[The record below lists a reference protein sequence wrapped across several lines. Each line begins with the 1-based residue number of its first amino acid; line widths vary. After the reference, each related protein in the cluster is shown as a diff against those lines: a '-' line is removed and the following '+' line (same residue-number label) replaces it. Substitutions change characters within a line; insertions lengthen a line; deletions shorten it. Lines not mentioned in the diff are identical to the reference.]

1 MSKQDNRIN
10 QMTAFIKSEAE
21 EKAKEIDSQ
30 TKEDF
35 AIEKQTR
42 VEEEKKRLRAEY
54 ELKEKQVEVEKQ
66 INHSNSIKG
75 ARLEI
80 LKLKEDVMSNL
91 KEKAIEAIKK
101 LQGDE
106 KRYREFLHDCIMQ
119 GLLTLEEKEV
129 KLYCREADFKYLKDN
144 VDKVAKQFSEKKG
157 YQPKIIV
164 QEKPFLDC
172 SGGVLVSGLNDRI
185 KVNNTIEERLEL
197 CFNAFVPEIRDILF
211 PKQEALN

>member
-1 MSKQDNRIN
+1 
-10 QMTAFIKSEAE
+10 MTAFIRSEAE

-42 VEEEKKRLRAEY
+42 VEEEKKRLRTEY

-66 INHSNSIKG
+66 INHSNHIKA

-80 LKLKEDVMSNL
+80 LKLKEDVMGSL

-101 LQGDE
+101 IQNDE
-106 KRYREFLHDCIMQ
+106 TRYRKFLHDCIMQ

-129 KLYCREADFKYLKDN
+129 KLYCREADFKYLKEN
-144 VDKVAKQFSEKKG
+144 VDKVAKDFSTKMG
-157 YQPKIIV
+157 YTPKITV

-172 SGGVLVSGLNDRI
+172 AGGVLVSGLNDRI
-185 KVNNTIEERLEL
+185 KVNNTIEERLDL
-197 CFNAFVPEIRDILF
+197 CFNAFVPELREILF
-211 PKQEALN
+211 PKQQALN